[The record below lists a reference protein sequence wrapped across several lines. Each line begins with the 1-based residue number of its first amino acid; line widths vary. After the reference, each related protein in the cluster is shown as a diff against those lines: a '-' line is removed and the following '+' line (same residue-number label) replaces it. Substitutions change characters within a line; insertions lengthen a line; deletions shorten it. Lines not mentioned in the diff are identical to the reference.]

1 VRRVKRVA
9 IYIYTPLQSLS
20 SWFARELDRGKEEK
34 ITAVTQLKR
43 KRRHNIETLSIIN
56 LNSRHNWENK

>member
-1 VRRVKRVA
+1 MRRVKRVA
-9 IYIYTPLQSLS
+9 IYIYIPLQSLL

-43 KRRHNIETLSIIN
+43 KRDTILRH
-56 LNSRHNWENK
+56 